1 MTNNFSSNFSKHD
14 SNKSFGIIFFIFF
27 LIISLYFYF
36 TESKINLYLI
46 SISLIFLT
54 LGLLDS
60 KILSPLKKSW
70 IRLGEILGKFISPVL
85 MSLIYFL
92 IVFPTNLIL
101 KIMNKDILGLT
112 IYKKKNTYW
121 QKKNKIKSTMD
132 NQF

>member
-1 MTNNFSSNFSKHD
+1 MLNRPVHKR
-14 SNKSFGIIFFIFF
+14 KS
-27 LIISLYFYF
+27 L
-36 TESKINLYLI
+36 
-46 SISLIFLT
+46 SLIFLT
-54 LGLLDS
+54 LGLLNS

-70 IRLGEILGKFISPVL
+70 IRLGEILGKFISPIL

-101 KIMNKDILGLT
+101 KIMNKDILSLT
-112 IYKKKNTYW
+112 INKKKNTYW